1 MKRKSFIS
9 LMAVLAAAGAL
20 SACGGSSSTAA
31 GAADSASSAASG
43 QPADRL
49 EAARQRGT
57 LIVALE
63 GAWSPWC
70 YHDDT
75 DTLVG
80 YDVEV
85 SRAIAE
91 YLGLEPEYVEGE
103 WDGLFAGLEAG
114 RYDIVCN
121 GVEVTEERAKSYDF
135 SEPYAYIH
143 TALAVREDN
152 TDITSF
158 EDLAGKTVGVQ
169 LGTTGDLLMS
179 EEVGEGEDKL
189 GIAGVEQYNKAADAV
204 QALLTNKIDAVC
216 IDDQVAKNF
225 VAANPDELTTL
236 DTAFAEESYAIAV
249 SKDNP
254 DLTEQLNG
262 AIAELKEDGTLDA
275 ILDKYIAKVEGA
287 EGYVSPEGTEY
298 PNGTLVMATN
308 ATFDPY
314 EYIENGEIV
323 GIDAEFAKALC
334 DKLGYDLHI
343 EDMEFDSIIAAV
355 NSGKAD
361 FGMAGMT
368 VTPERQEQIDF
379 TDTYCTAA
387 QSIIVLK

>member
-1 MKRKSFIS
+1 MNKITRRSF
-9 LMAVLAAAGAL
+9 LAAAGL
-20 SACGGSSSTAA
+20 SAALVLTACSSTSSSTAA
-31 GAADSASSAASG
+31 SASSTASSAASAAG
-43 QPADRL
+43 S
-49 EAARQRGT
+49 EASTQAIQ
-57 LIVALE
+57 AL
-63 GAWSPWC
+63 
-70 YHDDT
+70 
-75 DTLVG
+75 
-80 YDVEV
+80 
-85 SRAIAE
+85 
-91 YLGLEPEYVEGE
+91 
-103 WDGLFAGLEAG
+103 
-114 RYDIVCN
+114 
-121 GVEVTEERAKSYDF
+121 
-135 SEPYAYIH
+135 
-143 TALAVREDN
+143 
-152 TDITSF
+152 

-169 LGTTGDLLMS
+169 LGTTGDLMMS

-216 IDDQVAKNF
+216 IDDQVAKKF
-225 VAANPDELTTL
+225 VEANPDKLTTL

-249 SKDNP
+249 SKDNA

-287 EGYVSPEGTEY
+287 EGYISPEGTEY

-368 VTPERQEQIDF
+368 VTPERQQEIDF

-387 QSIIVLK
+387 QSIIVLKGEESGSEAASSEAAE

>member
-1 MKRKSFIS
+1 MNKITRRSF
-9 LMAVLAAAGAL
+9 LAAAGL
-20 SACGGSSSTAA
+20 SAALVLTACSSTSSSTAA
-31 GAADSASSAASG
+31 SASSTASSAASAAG
-43 QPADRL
+43 S
-49 EAARQRGT
+49 EASTQAIQ
-57 LIVALE
+57 AL
-63 GAWSPWC
+63 
-70 YHDDT
+70 
-75 DTLVG
+75 
-80 YDVEV
+80 
-85 SRAIAE
+85 
-91 YLGLEPEYVEGE
+91 
-103 WDGLFAGLEAG
+103 
-114 RYDIVCN
+114 
-121 GVEVTEERAKSYDF
+121 
-135 SEPYAYIH
+135 
-143 TALAVREDN
+143 
-152 TDITSF
+152 

-249 SKDNP
+249 SKDNA

-262 AIAELKEDGTLDA
+262 AIAELKENGTLDA

>member
-1 MKRKSFIS
+1 MNKITRRSF
-9 LMAVLAAAGAL
+9 LAAAGL
-20 SACGGSSSTAA
+20 SAALVLTACSSTSSSTAA
-31 GAADSASSAASG
+31 SASSTASSAASAAG
-43 QPADRL
+43 S
-49 EAARQRGT
+49 EASTQAIQ
-57 LIVALE
+57 ALE
-63 GAWSPWC
+63 
-70 YHDDT
+70 
-75 DTLVG
+75 
-80 YDVEV
+80 
-85 SRAIAE
+85 
-91 YLGLEPEYVEGE
+91 
-103 WDGLFAGLEAG
+103 
-114 RYDIVCN
+114 
-121 GVEVTEERAKSYDF
+121 
-135 SEPYAYIH
+135 
-143 TALAVREDN
+143 
-152 TDITSF
+152 
-158 EDLAGKTVGVQ
+158 DLNGKTVGVQ

-254 DLTEQLNG
+254 DLTEALNG

-275 ILDKYIAKVEGA
+275 ILDKYIAKVEGTT
-287 EGYVSPEGTEY
+287 GYVSPEGTEY

>member
-1 MKRKSFIS
+1 MNKITRRSF
-9 LMAVLAAAGAL
+9 LAAAGL
-20 SACGGSSSTAA
+20 SAALVLTACSSTSSSTAA
-31 GAADSASSAASG
+31 SASSTASSAASAAG
-43 QPADRL
+43 S
-49 EAARQRGT
+49 EASTQAIQ
-57 LIVALE
+57 AL
-63 GAWSPWC
+63 
-70 YHDDT
+70 
-75 DTLVG
+75 
-80 YDVEV
+80 
-85 SRAIAE
+85 
-91 YLGLEPEYVEGE
+91 
-103 WDGLFAGLEAG
+103 
-114 RYDIVCN
+114 
-121 GVEVTEERAKSYDF
+121 
-135 SEPYAYIH
+135 
-143 TALAVREDN
+143 
-152 TDITSF
+152 

-254 DLTEQLNG
+254 DLTEPLNG

-308 ATFDPY
+308 AAFDPY

>member
-1 MKRKSFIS
+1 MNKITRRSF
-9 LMAVLAAAGAL
+9 LAAAGL
-20 SACGGSSSTAA
+20 SAALVLTACSSTSSSTAA
-31 GAADSASSAASG
+31 SASSTASSAASAAG
-43 QPADRL
+43 S
-49 EAARQRGT
+49 EASTQAIQ
-57 LIVALE
+57 AL
-63 GAWSPWC
+63 
-70 YHDDT
+70 
-75 DTLVG
+75 
-80 YDVEV
+80 
-85 SRAIAE
+85 
-91 YLGLEPEYVEGE
+91 
-103 WDGLFAGLEAG
+103 
-114 RYDIVCN
+114 
-121 GVEVTEERAKSYDF
+121 
-135 SEPYAYIH
+135 
-143 TALAVREDN
+143 
-152 TDITSF
+152 

-225 VAANPDELTTL
+225 VAANPDTLTML
-236 DTAFAEESYAIAV
+236 DTAYSEESYAIAV

-254 DLTEQLNG
+254 DLTEALNG
-262 AIAELKEDGTLDA
+262 AIAELMEDGTLDA
-275 ILDKYIAKVEGA
+275 ILNKYIAKEEGA
-287 EGYVSPEGTEY
+287 TGYVSPEGIEY

-308 ATFDPY
+308 AAFDPY

>member
-1 MKRKSFIS
+1 MNKITRRSF
-9 LMAVLAAAGAL
+9 LAAAGL
-20 SACGGSSSTAA
+20 SAALVLTACSSTSSSTAA
-31 GAADSASSAASG
+31 SASSTASSAAS
-43 QPADRL
+43 AASS
-49 EAARQRGT
+49 EASTQAIQ
-57 LIVALE
+57 ALE
-63 GAWSPWC
+63 
-70 YHDDT
+70 
-75 DTLVG
+75 
-80 YDVEV
+80 
-85 SRAIAE
+85 
-91 YLGLEPEYVEGE
+91 
-103 WDGLFAGLEAG
+103 
-114 RYDIVCN
+114 
-121 GVEVTEERAKSYDF
+121 
-135 SEPYAYIH
+135 
-143 TALAVREDN
+143 
-152 TDITSF
+152 
-158 EDLAGKTVGVQ
+158 DLNGKTVGVQ

-262 AIAELKEDGTLDA
+262 AIAELKENGTLDA

>member
-1 MKRKSFIS
+1 MKKITRRSF
-9 LMAVLAAAGAL
+9 LAAVGL
-20 SACGGSSSTAA
+20 SAALALTACSSTSSSTAA
-31 GAADSASSAASG
+31 SASSTASSAAST
-43 QPADRL
+43 AAS
-49 EAARQRGT
+49 EASTQAIQT
-57 LIVALE
+57 L
-63 GAWSPWC
+63 
-70 YHDDT
+70 DD
-75 DTLVG
+75 L
-80 YDVEV
+80 
-85 SRAIAE
+85 
-91 YLGLEPEYVEGE
+91 
-103 WDGLFAGLEAG
+103 
-114 RYDIVCN
+114 N
-121 GVEVTEERAKSYDF
+121 
-135 SEPYAYIH
+135 
-143 TALAVREDN
+143 
-152 TDITSF
+152 
-158 EDLAGKTVGVQ
+158 GKTVGVQ

-225 VAANPDELTTL
+225 VAANPDELTML
-236 DTAFAEESYAIAV
+236 DTAYSEESYAIAV

-254 DLTEQLNG
+254 ELTEKLNG

-275 ILDKYIAKVEGA
+275 ILNKYIAKEEGA
-287 EGYVSPEGTEY
+287 TGYVSPEGTEY

-308 ATFDPY
+308 AAFDPY

-334 DKLGYDLHI
+334 DKLGYDLQI

-355 NSGKAD
+355 VSGKAD

-368 VTPERQEQIDF
+368 VTPEREEQIDF

-387 QSIIVLK
+387 QNVIVLK

>member
-1 MKRKSFIS
+1 MKKITRRSF
-9 LMAVLAAAGAL
+9 LAAVGL
-20 SACGGSSSTAA
+20 SAALALTACSSTSSSTAA
-31 GAADSASSAASG
+31 SASSTASSAAST
-43 QPADRL
+43 AAS
-49 EAARQRGT
+49 EASTQAIQT
-57 LIVALE
+57 L
-63 GAWSPWC
+63 
-70 YHDDT
+70 
-75 DTLVG
+75 
-80 YDVEV
+80 
-85 SRAIAE
+85 
-91 YLGLEPEYVEGE
+91 
-103 WDGLFAGLEAG
+103 
-114 RYDIVCN
+114 
-121 GVEVTEERAKSYDF
+121 
-135 SEPYAYIH
+135 
-143 TALAVREDN
+143 
-152 TDITSF
+152 
-158 EDLAGKTVGVQ
+158 EDLNGKTVGVQ
-169 LGTTGDLLMS
+169 LGTTGDLMMS
-179 EEVGEGEDKL
+179 EEVGKADGL
-189 GIAGVEQYNKAADAV
+189 NLAGVEQYSKAADAV

-225 VAANPDELTTL
+225 VAANPDELTML

-254 DLTEQLNG
+254 DLTEALNG

-287 EGYVSPEGTEY
+287 TGYVSPEGTEY

>member
-1 MKRKSFIS
+1 MNKITRRSF
-9 LMAVLAAAGAL
+9 LAAAGL
-20 SACGGSSSTAA
+20 SAALVLTACSSTSSSTAA
-31 GAADSASSAASG
+31 SASSTASSAASAAG
-43 QPADRL
+43 S
-49 EAARQRGT
+49 EASTQAIQ
-57 LIVALE
+57 AL
-63 GAWSPWC
+63 
-70 YHDDT
+70 
-75 DTLVG
+75 
-80 YDVEV
+80 
-85 SRAIAE
+85 
-91 YLGLEPEYVEGE
+91 
-103 WDGLFAGLEAG
+103 
-114 RYDIVCN
+114 
-121 GVEVTEERAKSYDF
+121 
-135 SEPYAYIH
+135 
-143 TALAVREDN
+143 
-152 TDITSF
+152 

-254 DLTEQLNG
+254 DLTEALNG

>member
-1 MKRKSFIS
+1 MNKITRRSF
-9 LMAVLAAAGAL
+9 LAAAGL
-20 SACGGSSSTAA
+20 SAALVLTACSSTSSSTAA
-31 GAADSASSAASG
+31 SASSTASSAASAAG
-43 QPADRL
+43 S
-49 EAARQRGT
+49 EASTQAIQ
-57 LIVALE
+57 ALE
-63 GAWSPWC
+63 
-70 YHDDT
+70 
-75 DTLVG
+75 
-80 YDVEV
+80 
-85 SRAIAE
+85 
-91 YLGLEPEYVEGE
+91 
-103 WDGLFAGLEAG
+103 
-114 RYDIVCN
+114 
-121 GVEVTEERAKSYDF
+121 
-135 SEPYAYIH
+135 
-143 TALAVREDN
+143 
-152 TDITSF
+152 
-158 EDLAGKTVGVQ
+158 DLNGKTVGVQ

-254 DLTEQLNG
+254 DLTEPLNG

>member
-1 MKRKSFIS
+1 MIIKKTPRRSF
-9 LMAVLAAAGAL
+9 LAAAGL
-20 SACGGSSSTAA
+20 SAALVLTACSSTSSSTAA
-31 GAADSASSAASG
+31 SASSTASSAASAAG
-43 QPADRL
+43 S
-49 EAARQRGT
+49 EASTQAIQ
-57 LIVALE
+57 AL
-63 GAWSPWC
+63 
-70 YHDDT
+70 
-75 DTLVG
+75 
-80 YDVEV
+80 
-85 SRAIAE
+85 
-91 YLGLEPEYVEGE
+91 
-103 WDGLFAGLEAG
+103 
-114 RYDIVCN
+114 
-121 GVEVTEERAKSYDF
+121 
-135 SEPYAYIH
+135 
-143 TALAVREDN
+143 
-152 TDITSF
+152 

-379 TDTYCTAA
+379 PATSCTAP
-387 QSIIVLK
+387 QSSIVLN

>member
-1 MKRKSFIS
+1 MNKITRRSF
-9 LMAVLAAAGAL
+9 LAAAGL
-20 SACGGSSSTAA
+20 SAALVLTACSSTSSSTAA
-31 GAADSASSAASG
+31 SASSTAGSAASAAG
-43 QPADRL
+43 S
-49 EAARQRGT
+49 EASTQAIQT
-57 LIVALE
+57 L
-63 GAWSPWC
+63 
-70 YHDDT
+70 
-75 DTLVG
+75 
-80 YDVEV
+80 
-85 SRAIAE
+85 
-91 YLGLEPEYVEGE
+91 
-103 WDGLFAGLEAG
+103 
-114 RYDIVCN
+114 
-121 GVEVTEERAKSYDF
+121 
-135 SEPYAYIH
+135 
-143 TALAVREDN
+143 
-152 TDITSF
+152 
-158 EDLAGKTVGVQ
+158 EDLNGKTVGVQ

-225 VAANPDELTTL
+225 VAANPDELTML

-262 AIAELKEDGTLDA
+262 AIAELKENGTLDA

>member
-1 MKRKSFIS
+1 MKKISRRSF
-9 LMAVLAAAGAL
+9 LLAAGMSAAL
-20 SACGGSSSTAA
+20 VLTACSSTSSSTA
-31 GAADSASSAASG
+31 SSTASSAAS
-43 QPADRL
+43 
-49 EAARQRGT
+49 AASDAASASTQ
-57 LIVALE
+57 
-63 GAWSPWC
+63 
-70 YHDDT
+70 
-75 DTLVG
+75 
-80 YDVEV
+80 
-85 SRAIAE
+85 AIQS
-91 YLGLEPEYVEGE
+91 L
-103 WDGLFAGLEAG
+103 
-114 RYDIVCN
+114 
-121 GVEVTEERAKSYDF
+121 
-135 SEPYAYIH
+135 
-143 TALAVREDN
+143 
-152 TDITSF
+152 

-225 VAANPDELTTL
+225 VAANPDELTML
-236 DTAFAEESYAIAV
+236 DTAYSEESYAIAV

-254 DLTEQLNG
+254 ELTEKLNG

-275 ILDKYIAKVEGA
+275 ILNKYIAKEEGA
-287 EGYVSPEGTEY
+287 TGYVSPEGTEY

-308 ATFDPY
+308 AAFDPY

>member
-1 MKRKSFIS
+1 MNKITRRSF
-9 LMAVLAAAGAL
+9 LAAAGL
-20 SACGGSSSTAA
+20 SAALVLTACSSTSSSTAA
-31 GAADSASSAASG
+31 SASSTASSAASAAG
-43 QPADRL
+43 S
-49 EAARQRGT
+49 EASTQAIQ
-57 LIVALE
+57 AL
-63 GAWSPWC
+63 
-70 YHDDT
+70 
-75 DTLVG
+75 
-80 YDVEV
+80 
-85 SRAIAE
+85 
-91 YLGLEPEYVEGE
+91 
-103 WDGLFAGLEAG
+103 
-114 RYDIVCN
+114 
-121 GVEVTEERAKSYDF
+121 
-135 SEPYAYIH
+135 
-143 TALAVREDN
+143 
-152 TDITSF
+152 

-225 VAANPDELTTL
+225 VAANPDELTML
-236 DTAFAEESYAIAV
+236 DTAYSEESYAIAV

-254 DLTEQLNG
+254 ELTEKLNS

-275 ILDKYIAKVEGA
+275 ILNKYIAKEEGA
-287 EGYVSPEGTEY
+287 TGYVSPEGTEY

>member
-1 MKRKSFIS
+1 MKKITRRSF
-9 LMAVLAAAGAL
+9 LAAVGL
-20 SACGGSSSTAA
+20 SAALALTACSSTSSSTAA
-31 GAADSASSAASG
+31 SASSTASSAASG
-43 QPADRL
+43 AAS
-49 EAARQRGT
+49 EASTQAIQT
-57 LIVALE
+57 L
-63 GAWSPWC
+63 
-70 YHDDT
+70 DD
-75 DTLVG
+75 L
-80 YDVEV
+80 
-85 SRAIAE
+85 
-91 YLGLEPEYVEGE
+91 
-103 WDGLFAGLEAG
+103 
-114 RYDIVCN
+114 N
-121 GVEVTEERAKSYDF
+121 
-135 SEPYAYIH
+135 
-143 TALAVREDN
+143 
-152 TDITSF
+152 
-158 EDLAGKTVGVQ
+158 GKTVGVQ

-254 DLTEQLNG
+254 DLTEALNG

-387 QSIIVLK
+387 QNIIVLK

>member
-1 MKRKSFIS
+1 MNKITRRSF
-9 LMAVLAAAGAL
+9 LAAAGL
-20 SACGGSSSTAA
+20 SAALVLTACSSTSSSTAA
-31 GAADSASSAASG
+31 SASSTASSAASAAG
-43 QPADRL
+43 S
-49 EAARQRGT
+49 EASTQAIQ
-57 LIVALE
+57 AL
-63 GAWSPWC
+63 
-70 YHDDT
+70 
-75 DTLVG
+75 
-80 YDVEV
+80 
-85 SRAIAE
+85 
-91 YLGLEPEYVEGE
+91 
-103 WDGLFAGLEAG
+103 
-114 RYDIVCN
+114 
-121 GVEVTEERAKSYDF
+121 
-135 SEPYAYIH
+135 
-143 TALAVREDN
+143 
-152 TDITSF
+152 

-225 VAANPDELTTL
+225 VAANPDELTML

-254 DLTEQLNG
+254 ELTEKLNG

-275 ILDKYIAKVEGA
+275 ILNKYIAKEEGA
-287 EGYVSPEGTEY
+287 TGYVSPEGTEY

>member
-1 MKRKSFIS
+1 MKKITRRSF
-9 LMAVLAAAGAL
+9 LAAVGL
-20 SACGGSSSTAA
+20 SAALALTACSSTSSSTAA
-31 GAADSASSAASG
+31 SASSTASSAAST
-43 QPADRL
+43 AAS
-49 EAARQRGT
+49 EASTQAIQT
-57 LIVALE
+57 L
-63 GAWSPWC
+63 
-70 YHDDT
+70 
-75 DTLVG
+75 
-80 YDVEV
+80 
-85 SRAIAE
+85 
-91 YLGLEPEYVEGE
+91 
-103 WDGLFAGLEAG
+103 
-114 RYDIVCN
+114 
-121 GVEVTEERAKSYDF
+121 
-135 SEPYAYIH
+135 
-143 TALAVREDN
+143 
-152 TDITSF
+152 
-158 EDLAGKTVGVQ
+158 EDLNGKTVGVQ

-179 EEVGEGEDKL
+179 EEVGKADGL
-189 GIAGVEQYNKAADAV
+189 NLAGVEQYNKAADAV

-225 VAANPDELTTL
+225 VAANEDKLTML
-236 DTAFAEESYAIAV
+236 DTAYKEESYAIAV

-254 DLTEQLNG
+254 ELTEALNG

-275 ILDKYIAKVEGA
+275 ILNKYIAKEEGA
-287 EGYVSPEGTEY
+287 TGYVTPEGTEY

-314 EYIENGEIV
+314 EYIENGEVV

-334 DKLGYDLHI
+334 DKLGYDLEI

-387 QSIIVLK
+387 QNIIVLK

>member
-1 MKRKSFIS
+1 MNKITRRSF
-9 LMAVLAAAGAL
+9 LAAAGL
-20 SACGGSSSTAA
+20 SAALVLTACSSTSSSTAA
-31 GAADSASSAASG
+31 SASSTASSAASAAG
-43 QPADRL
+43 S
-49 EAARQRGT
+49 EASTQAIQ
-57 LIVALE
+57 ALE
-63 GAWSPWC
+63 
-70 YHDDT
+70 
-75 DTLVG
+75 
-80 YDVEV
+80 
-85 SRAIAE
+85 
-91 YLGLEPEYVEGE
+91 
-103 WDGLFAGLEAG
+103 
-114 RYDIVCN
+114 
-121 GVEVTEERAKSYDF
+121 
-135 SEPYAYIH
+135 
-143 TALAVREDN
+143 
-152 TDITSF
+152 
-158 EDLAGKTVGVQ
+158 DLNGKTVGVQ

-387 QSIIVLK
+387 QNIIVLK

>member
-1 MKRKSFIS
+1 MNKITRRSF
-9 LMAVLAAAGAL
+9 LAAAGL
-20 SACGGSSSTAA
+20 SAALVLTACSSTSSSTAA
-31 GAADSASSAASG
+31 SASSTASSAASAACSEAST
-43 QPADRL
+43 PAI
-49 EAARQRGT
+49 Q
-57 LIVALE
+57 ALE
-63 GAWSPWC
+63 DLNGK
-70 YHDDT
+70 
-75 DTLVG
+75 VG
-80 YDVEV
+80 
-85 SRAIAE
+85 
-91 YLGLEPEYVEGE
+91 
-103 WDGLFAGLEAG
+103 
-114 RYDIVCN
+114 
-121 GVEVTEERAKSYDF
+121 
-135 SEPYAYIH
+135 
-143 TALAVREDN
+143 
-152 TDITSF
+152 
-158 EDLAGKTVGVQ
+158 GVQ

-225 VAANPDELTTL
+225 VAANPDELTML

>member
-1 MKRKSFIS
+1 MNKITRRSF
-9 LMAVLAAAGAL
+9 LAAAGL
-20 SACGGSSSTAA
+20 SAALVLTACSSTSSSTAA
-31 GAADSASSAASG
+31 SASSTASSAASAAG
-43 QPADRL
+43 S
-49 EAARQRGT
+49 EASTQAIQ
-57 LIVALE
+57 AL
-63 GAWSPWC
+63 
-70 YHDDT
+70 
-75 DTLVG
+75 
-80 YDVEV
+80 
-85 SRAIAE
+85 
-91 YLGLEPEYVEGE
+91 
-103 WDGLFAGLEAG
+103 
-114 RYDIVCN
+114 
-121 GVEVTEERAKSYDF
+121 
-135 SEPYAYIH
+135 
-143 TALAVREDN
+143 
-152 TDITSF
+152 

-179 EEVGEGEDKL
+179 EEVGKADGL
-189 GIAGVEQYNKAADAV
+189 NLAGVEQYNKAADAV

>member
-1 MKRKSFIS
+1 MNKITRRSF
-9 LMAVLAAAGAL
+9 LAAAGL
-20 SACGGSSSTAA
+20 SAALVLPACSSTSSSTAA
-31 GAADSASSAASG
+31 SASSTARSAASAAG
-43 QPADRL
+43 S
-49 EAARQRGT
+49 EASTQAIQ
-57 LIVALE
+57 AL
-63 GAWSPWC
+63 
-70 YHDDT
+70 
-75 DTLVG
+75 
-80 YDVEV
+80 
-85 SRAIAE
+85 
-91 YLGLEPEYVEGE
+91 
-103 WDGLFAGLEAG
+103 
-114 RYDIVCN
+114 
-121 GVEVTEERAKSYDF
+121 
-135 SEPYAYIH
+135 
-143 TALAVREDN
+143 
-152 TDITSF
+152 

-262 AIAELKEDGTLDA
+262 AIAELKENGTLDA

-355 NSGKAD
+355 VSGKAD

-368 VTPERQEQIDF
+368 VTPERQEQLDF
-379 TDTYCTAA
+379 TATYCTAA

>member
-1 MKRKSFIS
+1 MNKITRRSF
-9 LMAVLAAAGAL
+9 LAAAGL
-20 SACGGSSSTAA
+20 SAALVLTACSSTSSSTAA
-31 GAADSASSAASG
+31 SASSTAGSAASAAG
-43 QPADRL
+43 S
-49 EAARQRGT
+49 EASTQAIQT
-57 LIVALE
+57 L
-63 GAWSPWC
+63 
-70 YHDDT
+70 
-75 DTLVG
+75 
-80 YDVEV
+80 
-85 SRAIAE
+85 
-91 YLGLEPEYVEGE
+91 
-103 WDGLFAGLEAG
+103 
-114 RYDIVCN
+114 
-121 GVEVTEERAKSYDF
+121 
-135 SEPYAYIH
+135 
-143 TALAVREDN
+143 
-152 TDITSF
+152 
-158 EDLAGKTVGVQ
+158 EDLNGKTVGVQ

-262 AIAELKEDGTLDA
+262 AIAELKENGTLDA

-387 QSIIVLK
+387 QNIIVLK

>member
-1 MKRKSFIS
+1 MNKITRRSF
-9 LMAVLAAAGAL
+9 LAAAGL
-20 SACGGSSSTAA
+20 SAALVLTACSSTSSSTAA
-31 GAADSASSAASG
+31 SASSTASSAASAAG
-43 QPADRL
+43 S
-49 EAARQRGT
+49 EASTQAIQ
-57 LIVALE
+57 AL
-63 GAWSPWC
+63 
-70 YHDDT
+70 
-75 DTLVG
+75 
-80 YDVEV
+80 
-85 SRAIAE
+85 
-91 YLGLEPEYVEGE
+91 
-103 WDGLFAGLEAG
+103 
-114 RYDIVCN
+114 
-121 GVEVTEERAKSYDF
+121 
-135 SEPYAYIH
+135 
-143 TALAVREDN
+143 
-152 TDITSF
+152 

-254 DLTEQLNG
+254 DLTEALNG
-262 AIAELKEDGTLDA
+262 AIAELMEDGTLDA
-275 ILDKYIAKVEGA
+275 ILNKYIAKEEGA
-287 EGYVSPEGTEY
+287 TGYVSPEGIEY

>member
-1 MKRKSFIS
+1 MKKITRRSF
-9 LMAVLAAAGAL
+9 LAAVGL
-20 SACGGSSSTAA
+20 SAALALTACSSTSSSTAA
-31 GAADSASSAASG
+31 SASSTASSAAST
-43 QPADRL
+43 AAS
-49 EAARQRGT
+49 EASTQAIQT
-57 LIVALE
+57 L
-63 GAWSPWC
+63 
-70 YHDDT
+70 D
-75 DTLVG
+75 
-80 YDVEV
+80 
-85 SRAIAE
+85 
-91 YLGLEPEYVEGE
+91 
-103 WDGLFAGLEAG
+103 
-114 RYDIVCN
+114 
-121 GVEVTEERAKSYDF
+121 
-135 SEPYAYIH
+135 
-143 TALAVREDN
+143 
-152 TDITSF
+152 
-158 EDLAGKTVGVQ
+158 DLAGKTVGVQ

-179 EEVGEGEDKL
+179 EEVGKADGL
-189 GIAGVEQYNKAADAV
+189 NLAGVEQYSKAADAV

-225 VAANPDELTTL
+225 VAANPDELTML

-254 DLTEQLNG
+254 DLTEELNG

-287 EGYVSPEGTEY
+287 TGYVSPEGTEY

-334 DKLGYDLHI
+334 DKLGYDLEI

-355 NSGKAD
+355 VSGKAD

-368 VTPERQEQIDF
+368 VTPEREEQIDF

-387 QSIIVLK
+387 QNVIVLK